1 MTVGCQRATI
11 AVARE
16 WLLLP
21 ARKLLLIAEA
31 CTGAVVSAGKGS
43 HKRVSQYIY
52 SRDHERDSAFLRFE
66 LSPIAPRRSRLR
78 VPQEMGVG
86 LAGAKSLQPHP
97 STFERSAAQGDI
109 FSPAA
114 ADALRRR
121 QSPAQHSRR
130 AGSGHPV
137 ADVHSGLSRSCAGTS
152 AIPRSRFHRP
162 FHARSTDRRRLSP
175 PPTTRQACFGGAD
188 ISIPTHDRDFAAR

>member
-11 AVARE
+11 TVARE

-21 ARKLLLIAEA
+21 ARKLLLIAVA

-52 SRDHERDSAFLRFE
+52 SRDHERDSAVLRFE

-86 LAGAKSLQPHP
+86 LAGAKGLQPHP

-121 QSPAQHSRR
+121 PSPAQHSRR

-137 ADVHSGLSRSCAGTS
+137 ADAH
-152 AIPRSRFHRP
+152 
-162 FHARSTDRRRLSP
+162 
-175 PPTTRQACFGGAD
+175 
-188 ISIPTHDRDFAAR
+188 